1 MPVARRA
8 VIGMKR
14 KKHAGVDGEVID
26 PLLRLFDE
34 RVAINFPGQFLGA
47 AADFF
52 ERLINRHGAD
62 RHGRVANDPFARGVN
77 VFAGG
82 KIHHG
87 VGAPFRRPTHFL
99 DFFLD
104 RRRDGAVADVG
115 VDFHQEIAADDHR
128 LEFRVIDVRRDDG
141 AAARDFVAHEFR
153 CYFAW
158 NLCAEGFAGMLECE
172 VRCVIA

>member
-1 MPVARRA
+1 M
-8 VIGMKR
+8 
-14 KKHAGVDGEVID
+14 DGEVID

-52 ERLINRHGAD
+52 QRLIDRHGAD
-62 RHGRVANDPFARGVN
+62 RHRRVANDPFARGMN
-77 VFAGG
+77 VFAGTEV
-82 KIHHG
+82 HHR

-104 RRRDGAVADVG
+104 RRRHGAVADVG
-115 VDFHQEIAADDHR
+115 VDLYKEIATDDHR
-128 LEFRVIDVRRDDG
+128 LGLRVIDVRRDDR
-141 AAARDFVAHEFR
+141 AAASDFVAHEFR

-158 NLCAEGFAGMLECE
+158 DACSE
-172 VRCVIA
+172 

>member
-1 MPVARRA
+1 M
-8 VIGMKR
+8 
-14 KKHAGVDGEVID
+14 DGEVID

-34 RVAINFPGQFLGA
+34 GVAINFPGQFLGA

-62 RHGRVANDPFARGVN
+62 GHGRIANDPFARGVN

-87 VGAPFRRPTHFL
+87 VGAPFGGPTHLL

-115 VDFHQEIAADDHR
+115 VDLHQEIAADDHR
-128 LEFRVIDVRRDDG
+128 LGFGMIDVGRNDG
-141 AAARDFVAHEFR
+141 APARDFLPDEFR
-153 CYFAW
+153 SDLARNIRAETFASV
-158 NLCAEGFAGMLECE
+158 LLA
-172 VRCVIA
+172 

>member
-1 MPVARRA
+1 M
-8 VIGMKR
+8 
-14 KKHAGVDGEVID
+14 DGEVID
-26 PLLRLFDE
+26 PLLGLFDE

-87 VGAPFRRPTHFL
+87 VGAPFGGPTHLL

-104 RRRDGAVADVG
+104 RRRHGAVADVG
-115 VDFHQEIAADDHR
+115 VDLHQEIAADDHR
-128 LEFRVIDVRRDDG
+128 LGFRVIDVRGNDG
-141 AAARDFVAHEFR
+141 AAARDFVAHEFGR
-153 CYFAW
+153 DLAW
-158 NLCAEGFAGMLECE
+158 DVCAE
-172 VRCVIA
+172 